1 MGITVNELIKQ
12 LEILQGLG
20 CGEHQVFFRTNED
33 FDEEIKGVH
42 DNGADWVALG

>member
-33 FDEEIKGVH
+33 FDEEIKGVQ